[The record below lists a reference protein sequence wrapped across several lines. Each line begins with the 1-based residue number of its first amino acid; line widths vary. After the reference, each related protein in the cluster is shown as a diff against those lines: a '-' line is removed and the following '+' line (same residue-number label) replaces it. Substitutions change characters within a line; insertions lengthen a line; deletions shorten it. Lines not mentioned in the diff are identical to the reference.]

1 LLTLF
6 RASREFVLTALK
18 QIPELEADHLAG
30 AAAIG
35 VQFSVMV
42 QVEPTYIA
50 SLIMQTPGGE
60 PRVMLRWVARIDP
73 SEVH

>member
-1 LLTLF
+1 M
-6 RASREFVLTALK
+6 K
-18 QIPELEADHLAG
+18 
-30 AAAIG
+30 
-35 VQFSVMV
+35 FSVIV

-50 SLIMQTPGGE
+50 SLTMQAPGGE